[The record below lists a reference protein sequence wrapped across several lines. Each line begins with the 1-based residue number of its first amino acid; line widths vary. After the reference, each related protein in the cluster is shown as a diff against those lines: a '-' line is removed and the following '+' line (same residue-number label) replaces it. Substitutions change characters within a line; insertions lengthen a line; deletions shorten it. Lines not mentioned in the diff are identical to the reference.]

1 MKIIVLFLLLPI
13 LSYSQRFELKTE
25 IVEWKTGKIGKII
38 IEGSEHDVFAK
49 WDKNY
54 ESLTETMLFTPKHR
68 VLIQKSP
75 TMYYKTTYFQN
86 GRIECEEIPRN
97 WFWDVIVNMFFLPQ

>member
-25 IVEWKTGKIGKII
+25 IVEWKTGKMGKII
-38 IEGSEHDVFAK
+38 IEGSEHEVFAR
-49 WDKNY
+49 WDKEY
-54 ESLTETMLFTPKHR
+54 ESLTETMFFTPKHR

-75 TMYYKTTYFQN
+75 TTYYKTTYFQN
-86 GRIECEEIPRN
+86 GKIECEEIPRN
-97 WFWDVIVNMFFLPQ
+97 WIWDVIVNMFFLPH

>member
-25 IVEWKTGKIGKII
+25 IVEWKTGKMGKII
-38 IEGSEHDVFAK
+38 IEGSEHEVFAR
-49 WDKNY
+49 WDKEY
-54 ESLTETMLFTPKHR
+54 ESLTETMFFTPKHR

-75 TMYYKTTYFQN
+75 TTYYKTTYFQS
-86 GRIECEEIPRN
+86 GKIECEEIPRN
-97 WFWDVIVNMFFLPQ
+97 WIWDVIVNMFFLPH